1 MGIAELAL
9 GAIYESLKIIGGEL
23 GSKLE
28 RELRDIVKLDQEG
41 RRELSQALALKY
53 PEYNDIDVALAEK
66 KIETAKY
73 DYEVFQKSYIE
84 LIRANAEAKK

>member
-28 RELRDIVKLDQEG
+28 RELRNIVTLDQEG
-41 RRELSQALALKY
+41 RRELANALALKY
-53 PEYNDIDVALAEK
+53 PEYNDIDVRNAEI

-73 DYEVFQKSYIE
+73 NYDVFQKSYIG
-84 LIRANAEAKK
+84 LIRANTEAKK